1 MTTIQ
6 THQTRNNHNY
16 ETHLKAVKITLAF
29 LSSSAAPEGRLM
41 LSMRIKEMP
50 RNNRIPVEPSSVKSL
65 ASNAVTSLTRII
77 KRYDLDGIDIDYEHF

>member
-50 RNNRIPVEPSSVKSL
+50 RNNRIPGFPIVLYFSMNEIEKL
-65 ASNAVTSLTRII
+65 IN
-77 KRYDLDGIDIDYEHF
+77 GIL